1 MAAKIRPQPI
11 PKDLPTHSTVLS
23 TGRAVTMREAIAQ
36 DILVLQNLHGGK
48 NEVEQGMFMM
58 ARLATGKDPIQLEEI
73 QVLSLKDFQKL
84 SELVAKCTG
93 MGEDEDEEEDEQD
106 PFS

>member
-23 TGRAVTMREAIAQ
+23 DGREVTMREAIAQ
-36 DILVLQNLHGGK
+36 DLLVLQNLYGK
-48 NEVEQGMFMM
+48 ESEMTQGIMMM
-58 ARLATGKDPIQLEEI
+58 ARLSAGKNPITQEEI
-73 QVLSLKDFQKL
+73 QVLPLRDFQAL

-93 MGEDEDEEEDEQD
+93 MSEEEVEEPD
-106 PFS
+106 PFE

>member
-1 MAAKIRPQPI
+1 MANQKIRPQPI
-11 PKDLPTHSTVLS
+11 PKDLATHSTVLS
-23 TGRAVTMREAIAQ
+23 DGREVVMREAIAQ

-58 ARLATGKDPIQLEEI
+58 ARLASGKNPIQLEEI
-73 QVLSLKDFQKL
+73 QVLSLKDFQRL

-93 MGEDEDEEEDEQD
+93 MDSEEDEAEELD
-106 PFS
+106 PFE